1 MNIQTQ
7 GKTMNEK
14 PIPEGYRRNA
24 RGSLDPIE
32 TIRPIDLQRD
42 ELVQELVARAK
53 ALSGDVANFREA
65 ALADIAA
72 FVQLS
77 GEQYGVQLGGN
88 KGNVS
93 LTSYDGRYK
102 VLRAIAE
109 NLSFDER
116 LQAAKALIEECLTE
130 WTQGARPELRA
141 IVNRAFETD
150 KAGNLNTNAVLG
162 LRRLDIN
169 DDRWHRAM
177 QAIGESLQV
186 VGSKSYIRLYERVGD
201 SDKYALISLD
211 VAA

>member
-1 MNIQTQ
+1 MAKPTERPRLSRTQ
-7 GKTMNEK
+7 
-14 PIPEGYRRNA
+14 
-24 RGSLDPIE
+24 L
-32 TIRPIDLQRD
+32 
-42 ELVQELVARAK
+42 
-53 ALSGDVANFREA
+53 
-65 ALADIAA
+65 
-72 FVQLS
+72 
-77 GEQYGVQLGGN
+77 
-88 KGNVS
+88 
-93 LTSYDGRYK
+93 DGRYK

>member
-1 MNIQTQ
+1 MSD
-7 GKTMNEK
+7 K
-14 PIPEGYRRNA
+14 PIPEGYWRNA
-24 RGSLDPIE
+24 RGGLDPIE
-32 TIRPIDLQRD
+32 TIKPIDRARD
-42 ELVQELVARAK
+42 ELVRELIEGAK
-53 ALSGDVANFREA
+53 ALSGDVSRYRSKE
-65 ALADIAA
+65 LGDIAS

-77 GEQYGVQLGGN
+77 AEQYDARLGGT
-88 KGNVS
+88 KGNVT
-93 LTSYDGRYK
+93 LVSYDGRYK

-109 NLSFDER
+109 TLSFDER

-150 KAGNLNTNAVLG
+150 KAGNLNTNAVLA
-162 LRRLDIN
+162 LRRLDIQ
-169 DDRWHRAM
+169 DARWARAM

-201 SDKYALISLD
+201 SDKYQLISLD